1 MSILFVNGSP
11 NARGNTAR
19 LAAELLAGR
28 EYETLN
34 LAEHKVYEDGQ
45 RFDDDQFSEA
55 MDRVF
60 AADTLVLGSPC
71 YWHNMSGMLRNFLD
85 RHYNAVSPEAL
96 AGKRL
101 AFVFQ
106 GEGPAGWMFDA
117 TDYTVKRYASLYG
130 MEYLGMASDAVGA
143 RALSKRL

>member
-34 LAEHKVYEDGQ
+34 LAEYKVYE
-45 RFDDDQFSEA
+45 
-55 MDRVF
+55 
-60 AADTLVLGSPC
+60 
-71 YWHNMSGMLRNFLD
+71 Y
-85 RHYNAVSPEAL
+85 
-96 AGKRL
+96 GKRL

-117 TDYTVKRYASLYG
+117 ADYTVKRYASLYG
-130 MEYLGMASDAVGA
+130 MEYLGMVSDAVGA